1 MASKDEDATGGSQF
15 VIDYEVESDS
25 PPDAQRKA
33 ITAARLST
41 RARVAVALTRFAES
55 MVDLA
60 YNPGQK
66 RDARGRWVKGGG
78 APAIPRASEGG
89 GAGTGG
95 GGRRRSTRAER
106 ARRGPLTEDEF
117 QARADHVD
125 RTMSSAIKEHST
137 DRRYA
142 PGGVWTSERDRLH
155 REIADDLYAK
165 AADVPNDGKAVMA
178 GGLGG
183 AGKSTVLRDY
193 AGIDSS
199 QYLTVNPD
207 DVKEELVRRGLVPEV
222 PGAEDL
228 SPLERSALVHE
239 ESSRIAQMVAQRA
252 YADSK
257 NIIWDIT
264 MSSQPSIDSR
274 VSAMRE
280 AGYGDISGVFVDI
293 PTETS
298 VDRAMSRYRRG
309 IDDYLQGKGN
319 GGRYVPPRIIRAQQT
334 AGGRT
339 VNRDS
344 FDSSRGQ
351 FDGWSV
357 YDNSVT
363 GRAPQLVDRSGGV
376 TAAFRYDP
384 RQKRD
389 PDGKWGD
396 GVPGSV
402 PGASRRGGNTP
413 TDIRDIQEYLDGG
426 DQPLLPL
433 PYLLVNVDKEAYRKH
448 FTPEEQ
454 GRILKELR
462 GIRKDVSSGDREDY
476 EDDTEQER
484 SMIDKTIKALEELL
498 AEDS

>member
-1 MASKDEDATGGSQF
+1 MASNDNDETDESRF
-15 VIDYEVESDS
+15 VIDYEVEFDS
-25 PPDAQRKA
+25 PPDVQRKTV
-33 ITAARLST
+33 TAASSSCHNGEAVAASV
-41 RARVAVALTRFAES
+41 RARAATAVMRLLDLDEFAF
-55 MVDLA
+55 
-60 YNPGQK
+60 NPGQK
-66 RDARGRWVKGGG
+66 RDARGRWIKGGG
-78 APAIPRASEGG
+78 ATPSIPRASEGG
-89 GAGTGG
+89 GAGAGG
-95 GGRRRSTRAER
+95 GSRPRAAGADRE
-106 ARRGPLTEDEF
+106 RRGPLTDEEF
-117 QARADHVD
+117 QARADRVD
-125 RTMSSAIKEHST
+125 RVMSAAIKEHST

-142 PGGVWTSERDRLH
+142 PGGVWTAERDRLH

-165 AADVPNDGKAVMA
+165 AADVPNEGRGVMA

-252 YADSK
+252 YAEKK

-274 VSAMRE
+274 VAAMRG
-280 AGYGDISGVFVDI
+280 AGYGDINGVFVDI
-293 PTETS
+293 PTEVS

-309 IDDYLQGKGN
+309 IDSYLDGKGN

-334 AGGRT
+334 NGGST

-344 FDSSRGQ
+344 FENSRGQ

-363 GRAPQLVDRSGGV
+363 GRAPQL
-376 TAAFRYDP
+376 
-384 RQKRD
+384 
-389 PDGKWGD
+389 
-396 GVPGSV
+396 
-402 PGASRRGGNTP
+402 
-413 TDIRDIQEYLDGG
+413 I
-426 DQPLLPL
+426 
-433 PYLLVNVDKEAYRKH
+433 
-448 FTPEEQ
+448 EE
-454 GRILKELR
+454 
-462 GIRKDVSSGDREDY
+462 SN
-476 EDDTEQER
+476 
-484 SMIDKTIKALEELL
+484 
-498 AEDS
+498 